1 MSPGRATPAKPYRAQ
16 RPEPA
21 GPGLITAFRGIMS
34 TGVDAG
40 FARPAVFTGV
50 FALRG
55 GDQQLLAATME
66 RIASIAPQLSHHDL
80 RNLAC
85 QWGQWGQ
92 WGRDKTGAGDREIR
106 VSLTARSQAELAERA
121 TRAARLVRGLRDAGP
136 MASDGGVH
144 VSRGAR
150 GRVVLVFP
158 GGVTA
163 SGAARGVRP
172 PQAGRR

>member
-1 MSPGRATPAKPYRAQ
+1 
-16 RPEPA
+16 
-21 GPGLITAFRGIMS
+21 MS

-85 QWGQWGQ
+85 QWGQWG
-92 WGRDKTGAGDREIR
+92 RDKTGAGDREIR

-136 MASDGGVH
+136 MASHGGVH

-163 SGAARGVRP
+163 CGAAPGSAAAPGGEAMTLARSLGAVQWLEDLGVR
-172 PQAGRR
+172 AAVRRLRPG